1 MKKIIS
7 LYTITLFIVNIITAQ
22 ADSLHVAKFQTDVI
36 NVYLDISKVSKEN
49 YFQIL
54 SKTAEYAFSDENQN
68 YSKAILE
75 ISRSQNLTE
84 AKALEKLFEETYA
97 VLRKDFL
104 WNSAVEISSIDKQI
118 LNVYNESL
126 CPCIS
131 SKATKESLMQT
142 VLQAQK
148 ECTLNLVSDTVF
160 RNELLRVAGHN
171 TLNDL
176 SRLQR
181 YLALLMYQNCEL
193 INYKFNS
200 AILDNSV
207 FTEYEQSISKR
218 RRSESMKVLTLYEK
232 NHIDS
237 LKLIFPSYDK
247 YIPLLKE
254 AVKNKNLKKNTIDT
268 YYYSRIINKS
278 KPSSV
283 IDIHDKDLIGMQ
295 LTFTFSEHA
304 LNSKITS
311 VKIDRFEASKGQQK
325 IMEVKEDVII
335 QSVKKN

>member
-1 MKKIIS
+1 MKKIFS
-7 LYTITLFIVNIITAQ
+7 LYAITLLITNIVTAQ
-22 ADSLHVAKFQTDVI
+22 ADSLHIAKFQTDVI

-54 SKTAEYAFSDENQN
+54 SKTAEYAFSDQNPN

-75 ISRSQNLTE
+75 ISRSQNLNE
-84 AKALEKLFEETYA
+84 AKALEKLFEKSFST
-97 VLRKDFL
+97 LRKEYL
-104 WNSAVEISSIDKQI
+104 WNSAIEISPLDKQI

-131 SKATKESLMQT
+131 SKAAKESPMQT

-148 ECTLNLVSDTVF
+148 ECTLNLVLDTVF
-160 RNELLRVAGHN
+160 HNELKKVAGHS

-181 YLALLMYQNCEL
+181 YLGLLMYENCEI

-200 AILDNSV
+200 VILDNSV
-207 FTEYEQSISKR
+207 FSEYEQSISKR
-218 RRSESMKVLTLYEK
+218 RRFESMNILTLYE
-232 NHIDS
+232 NNRIDS

-254 AVKNKNLKKNTIDT
+254 AVKNKNIKKNTIDT
-268 YYYSRIINKS
+268 YYYGRVLNNS
-278 KPSSV
+278 KPRSV

-295 LTFTFSEHA
+295 LTFTYSEHA
-304 LNSKITS
+304 LASKITS

-325 IMEVKEDVII
+325 IMEFKEEVII
-335 QSVKKN
+335 QSPKKN